1 MFCFRAHKPPTP
13 NDPMKLIALL
23 AALLVQ
29 PLAAYSSED
38 VPTTKSPS
46 FLEDL
51 DFRIDDTIA
60 SRYWGSI
67 VGGIFYTG
75 GAVNFTDFT
84 ITKHSEFGTSSM
96 LIGMIN
102 PLDTLE
108 YDDEG
113 GTEYYFGIGHSFDLW
128 EGSNGDPLVNVDLFA
143 MYDALSDIGQF
154 DDDVIQ
160 GRLRLTLLQFP
171 IITPYVEF
179 YNWEKSGS
187 DSPAVGWF
195 ARAGARKQ
203 FPLGFQF
210 NGEEVKLNTD
220 VSIGY
225 SDAGLFG
232 TSSGL
237 AYYRGVIGTQLKL
250 NDSLTL
256 SPSII
261 GQLPGNQD
269 DGKAFVD
276 KPRVFCNLQ
285 ITLKF

>member
-1 MFCFRAHKPPTP
+1 
-13 NDPMKLIALL
+13 MKLLPLL
-23 AALLVQ
+23 AILLVQ

-38 VPTTKSPS
+38 VPTTNSPS
-46 FLEDL
+46 FLLDL
-51 DFRIDDTIA
+51 DFQLDNTIA

-75 GAVNFTDFT
+75 GAVNFTDLT
-84 ITKHSEFGTSSM
+84 ITKESEFGRSYL

-102 PLDTLE
+102 PLDTFE

-113 GTEYYFGIGHSFDLW
+113 GTEYYLGIGHSFDLW
-128 EGSNGDPLVNVDLFA
+128 EGSNGEPLLNVDLFM

-154 DDDVIQ
+154 NDDVIQ
-160 GRLRLTLLQFP
+160 GRVRLTLPQFP
-171 IITPYVEF
+171 IMIPYVEF

-187 DSPAVGWF
+187 DSPEVDWF
-195 ARAGARKQ
+195 ARAGARRQ

-210 NGEEVKLNTD
+210 NGEEVKLSTD
-220 VSIGY
+220 ISIGY

-237 AYYRGVIGTQLKL
+237 AYYRAIIGTQLRL

-269 DGKAFVD
+269 EGKAFVD
-276 KPRVFCNLQ
+276 KSRVFYNL
-285 ITLKF
+285 TLSWKF